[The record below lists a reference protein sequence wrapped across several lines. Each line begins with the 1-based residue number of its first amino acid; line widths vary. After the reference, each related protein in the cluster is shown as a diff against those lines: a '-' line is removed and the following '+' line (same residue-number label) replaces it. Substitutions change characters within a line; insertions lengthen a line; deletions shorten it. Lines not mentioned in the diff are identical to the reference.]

1 LTVFRRELH
10 EFPPAEVQLMA
21 AFADQAALAME
32 NARLYDLAQRQAA
45 ELEQRVADSTAEL
58 REANAELE
66 MFTYSVSH
74 DLLAPLWLIQ
84 GFARELLEHSAGR
97 KGAAARSDAQR
108 ILGGAEQ
115 MRALIQDLLAY
126 SHLRSA
132 DLEVE
137 RVALGSVVAEVLAQ
151 LQADVQDRRAQV
163 SVREPLPAVVG
174 HHTTLVQVVA
184 NLLANAIKYAAP
196 GAQPRV
202 RIWAEAPDQWVRLWV
217 EDHGI
222 GIAPEHHERIFRA
235 FERLHDEKVYP
246 GTGIGLAI
254 VRKGIERMG
263 GRVGLESTP
272 GQGSRFWV
280 ELPKP

>member
-1 LTVFRRELH
+1 
-10 EFPPAEVQLMA
+10 
-21 AFADQAALAME
+21 
-32 NARLYDLAQRQAA
+32 
-45 ELEQRVADSTAEL
+45 
-58 REANAELE
+58 
-66 MFTYSVSH
+66 
-74 DLLAPLWLIQ
+74 
-84 GFARELLEHSAGR
+84 
-97 KGAAARSDAQR
+97 
-108 ILGGAEQ
+108 
-115 MRALIQDLLAY
+115 
-126 SHLRSA
+126 
-132 DLEVE
+132 
-137 RVALGSVVAEVLAQ
+137 VAEALAQ

-163 SVREPLPAVVG
+163 GVRDPLPAVVG

-202 RIWAEAPDQWVRLWV
+202 QIWAEAPDQRVRLWV

-235 FERLHDEKVYP
+235 FERLHDEQVYP

-272 GQGSRFWV
+272 GQGSRFWL